1 MSDLKEIVDR
11 YIQVWNTA
19 DDAARR
25 ALVADVFTDDGVFV
39 DPLMEVQ
46 GADAI
51 TAGIGAVLAQ
61 FPGHTLSLLGEVD
74 AHHAIARFRWQIA
87 PSTGGESV
95 VEGSDVVVVEEGRL
109 KGVYGFIDK
118 MPAAA

>member
-11 YIQVWNTA
+11 YLQVWNTP

-61 FPGHTLSLLGEVD
+61 FPGHTLTLLGDVD
-74 AHHAIARFRWQIA
+74 AHHGTARFRWQIA
-87 PSTGGESV
+87 PAGGGESI
-95 VEGSDVVVVEEGRL
+95 VEGADVVVVEEGKL